1 MKEIPELEAAKEVAR
16 KERPRILFKK
26 RFREDLSPE
35 EEVFCR
41 EYVLHGNATQAIKA
55 TGYDGRNPSVIGSS
69 WLKRPR
75 IQKKLSRMK
84 TRDEAQADMTRDIY
98 LAMLKDT
105 YQKAMADGDY
115 SGANRAME
123 LIGKHLGY
131 LVDQKAILT
140 ATKKLDSPDAM
151 EAEVQRLAKI
161 AGVALGG
168 E

>member
-1 MKEIPELEAAKEVAR
+1 MKEIPELEAAKELVR
-16 KERPRILFKK
+16 KERPKILFKK
-26 RFREDLSPE
+26 RYREDLSPE
-35 EEVFCR
+35 EELFCR
-41 EYVLHGNATQAIKA
+41 EYLLHGNATQAIKA
-55 TGYDGRNPSVIGSS
+55 TGYEGRNPSVIGSN

-75 IQKKLSRMK
+75 IQKKLARLK

-105 YQKAMADGDY
+105 YQRAMADGDY

-131 LVDQKAILT
+131 LVDQKAVFT
-140 ATKKLDSPDAM
+140 ATKKIENPEAM
-151 EAEVQRLAKI
+151 QAEVQRLARI
-161 AGVALGG
+161 AGVPL

>member
-1 MKEIPELEAAKEVAR
+1 MKEIPELEAAKELVR
-16 KERPRILFKK
+16 KERPKILFKK
-26 RFREDLSPE
+26 RYREDLSPE
-35 EEVFCR
+35 EELFCR
-41 EYVLHGNATQAIKA
+41 EYILHGNATQAIKA
-55 TGYDGRNPSVIGSS
+55 TGYEGRNPSVIGSN

-75 IQKKLSRMK
+75 IQKKLARLK

-105 YQKAMADGDY
+105 YQRAMADGDY

-131 LVDQKAILT
+131 LVDQKAVFT
-140 ATKKLDSPDAM
+140 ATKKIENPEAM
-151 EAEVQRLAKI
+151 QAEVQRLARI
-161 AGVALGG
+161 AGVPL

>member
-1 MKEIPELEAAKEVAR
+1 MKEIPELEAAKELVR
-16 KERPRILFKK
+16 KERPKILFKK
-26 RFREDLSPE
+26 RYREDLSPE
-35 EEVFCR
+35 EELFCR
-41 EYVLHGNATQAIKA
+41 EYLMHGNATQAIKA
-55 TGYDGRNPSVIGSS
+55 TGYEGRNPSVIGSN

-75 IQKKLSRMK
+75 IQKKLARLK

-105 YQKAMADGDY
+105 YQRAMADGDY

-131 LVDQKAILT
+131 LVDQKAVFT
-140 ATKKLDSPDAM
+140 ATKKIENPEAM
-151 EAEVQRLAKI
+151 QAEVQRLARI
-161 AGVALGG
+161 AGVPL

>member
-1 MKEIPELEAAKEVAR
+1 MKEIPELEAAKEVAK

-26 RFREDLSPE
+26 RFRDDLSPE
-35 EEVFCR
+35 EEIFCR

-55 TGYDGRNPSVIGSS
+55 TGYEGRNPSVIGSR
-69 WLKRPR
+69 WLARPR
-75 IQKKLSRMK
+75 IQKKLSRLK

-98 LAMLKDT
+98 LGMLKDT

-131 LVDQKAILT
+131 LVDQKAVFT
-140 ATKKLDSPDAM
+140 TTKKIENPEAM
-151 EAEVQRLAKI
+151 QAEVQRLARI
-161 AGVALGG
+161 AGVPL

>member
-1 MKEIPELEAAKEVAR
+1 MKEIPELEAAKELVR
-16 KERPRILFKK
+16 KERPKILFKK
-26 RFREDLSPE
+26 RYREDLSPE
-35 EEVFCR
+35 EELFCR
-41 EYVLHGNATQAIKA
+41 EYIMHGNATQAIKA
-55 TGYDGRNPSVIGSS
+55 TGYEGRNPSVIGSN

-75 IQKKLSRMK
+75 IQKKLARLK

-105 YQKAMADGDY
+105 YQRAMADGDY

-131 LVDQKAILT
+131 LVDQKAVFT
-140 ATKKLDSPDAM
+140 ATKKIENPEAM
-151 EAEVQRLAKI
+151 QAEVQRLARI
-161 AGVALGG
+161 AGVPL